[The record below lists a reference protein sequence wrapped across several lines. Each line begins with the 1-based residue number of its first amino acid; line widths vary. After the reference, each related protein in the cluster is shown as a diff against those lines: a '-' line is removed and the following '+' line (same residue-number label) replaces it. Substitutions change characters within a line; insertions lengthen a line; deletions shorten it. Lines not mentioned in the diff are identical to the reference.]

1 MKFANNYPV
10 DLSRLLETRLLIQA
24 NSGGGKSHA
33 LRRLLEQTAPHVQQ
47 LVIDPEGEF
56 ATLREKFDYV
66 IAAPHDG
73 DAIASPQTAALLARR
88 LLEAGVSA
96 VLDIYDL
103 KAHERHLFVR
113 RFLDALVN
121 APRALWH
128 PVLVVL
134 DEAHVFCPQT
144 GSSEAA
150 SAVIDVA
157 TRGRKRGLCLVAAT
171 QRLSK
176 LHKDCAA
183 ELLNKLIGRTG
194 LDVDVQRAGDEL
206 GMTKRDALAALRD
219 LEPGEF
225 YGFGPALS
233 RGVEKFRV
241 GEVVTTHPKSG
252 ERLMQAPPVASE
264 RVRAQLAK
272 LADLQKEAEHEAKTI
287 DELSA
292 AIFDLRR
299 KLSSAERRAKENG
312 LSEKEVAQRIAVA
325 VKEARQQQPAA
336 TIAGAGM
343 SKELRRALEQMVS
356 LAASALADE
365 SAAPAAE
372 RTPPRV
378 ARAPSPQMKAPID
391 SSLGKGEFKV
401 LVAIAQHDEGVDRE
415 QITILTG
422 YKRSTRDA
430 YIQRLAAAGF
440 IDIGPPIT
448 ATDAG
453 FNKLP
458 ADFEPLPTGKAL
470 QEYWLN
476 SLPAGERSVFE
487 LLINSYPSGCSRDT
501 ISDHTSYKRS
511 TRDAYIQKL
520 RVRKLISIRGTEV
533 FADKRLFA

>member
-1 MKFANNYPV
+1 MKLANNYPI
-10 DLSRLLETRLLIQA
+10 DLPRLLETRLLVQA
-24 NSGGGKSHA
+24 NSGGGKSHM

-56 ATLREKFDYV
+56 PTLREKFDYV
-66 IAAPHDG
+66 IAAPHDA

-103 KAHERHLFVR
+103 KVHERHLFVR

-128 PVLVVL
+128 PVLIVL

-206 GMTKRDALAALRD
+206 GMTKRDAMVALRD
-219 LEPGEF
+219 LEPGDF
-225 YGFGPALS
+225 FGFGPAIS
-233 RGVEKFRV
+233 RSVEKFRV
-241 GEVVTTHPKSG
+241 GEVITTHPKSG

-264 RVRAQLAK
+264 RVRKQLAK
-272 LADLQKEAEHEAKTI
+272 LADLQKEAEHEAKTLE
-287 DELSA
+287 ELQA
-292 AIFDLRR
+292 ANADLRR
-299 KLSSAERRAKENG
+299 KLIAAEKRAAQTGIPE
-312 LSEKEVAQRIAVA
+312 SEVQKRTHDAIAALPKAHTHGAIGMPKQLRKALEEVAIAA
-325 VKEARQQQPAA
+325 KRAIDAESSTNYSENIPAR
-336 TIAGAGM
+336 T
-343 SKELRRALEQMVS
+343 
-356 LAASALADE
+356 
-365 SAAPAAE
+365 APATSAV
-372 RTPPRV
+372 P
-378 ARAPSPQMKAPID
+378 APQRSN
-391 SSLGKGEFKV
+391 GKGEYKV

-430 YIQRLAAAGF
+430 YIQRLAAAGY
-440 IDIGPPIT
+440 ISVGSPIVVTEAGLRELGP
-448 ATDAG
+448 
-453 FNKLP
+453 N
-458 ADFEPLPTGKAL
+458 FERLPTGRAL

-476 SLPAGERSVFE
+476 SLPAGERSVFG
-487 LLINSYPSGCSRDT
+487 LLINSYPSGCSRDA
-501 ISDHTSYKRS
+501 ISDHTLYKRS
-511 TRDAYIQKL
+511 TRDAYIQRL
-520 RVRKLISIRGTEV
+520 GVRKLISIRGSEV
-533 FADKRLFA
+533 FADKRLFS